1 MVSEINKT
9 LIATSYGNTL
19 TKKIGGRLIVKTFIF
34 GVRKY
39 KGMIGRLY
47 N

>member
-19 TKKIGGRLIVKTFIF
+19 TKKIGGRLIVKLLFLGYGNT
-34 GVRKY
+34 KA
-39 KGMIGRLY
+39 
-47 N
+47 